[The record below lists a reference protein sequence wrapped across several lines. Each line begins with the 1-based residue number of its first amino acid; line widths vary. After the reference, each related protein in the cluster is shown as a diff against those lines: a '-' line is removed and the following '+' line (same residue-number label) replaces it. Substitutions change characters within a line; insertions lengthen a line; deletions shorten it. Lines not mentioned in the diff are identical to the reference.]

1 MTREEKERA
10 ITNNI
15 ICFIKLDDIKHAV
28 VNNGA
33 DVYSEVASEIFHCS
47 SDECRE
53 FHSDESGNLVK
64 YADGKKRRDVAKY
77 LMLNRMMLDDIA
89 SKFEVY
95 DLADR
100 IISAFPYTPIDELES
115 DDPDIEIGREDA
127 AINAYSFI
135 TLIRGYCILP
145 YYQKKFNKFKEIFW
159 NSVQQSY

>member
-15 ICFIKLDDIKHAV
+15 ICFSKLDAIKYAV

-33 DVYSEVASEIFHCS
+33 DIYSEVASEIFRCS

-53 FHSDESGNLVK
+53 YEWDESGNYVF
-64 YADGKKRRDVAKY
+64 YEDGKKRRNVAKY

-89 SKFEVY
+89 CKFEVY

-100 IISAFPYTPIDELES
+100 IISAFPYTPFDELES

-127 AINAYSFI
+127 AINSYSFI

-145 YYQKKFNKFKEIFW
+145 YYQKKFNQIKEGFW
-159 NSVQQSY
+159 NE

>member
-15 ICFIKLDDIKHAV
+15 ICFSKLDAIKHAV

-33 DVYSEVASEIFHCS
+33 DVYSEVASEIFHFVPDDCK
-47 SDECRE
+47 E
-53 FHSDESGNLVK
+53 FRRDESGNLVK

-77 LMLNRMMLDDIA
+77 LMLNKMMLDDIA
-89 SKFEVY
+89 CKFEVY

-115 DDPDIEIGREDA
+115 DDPDIEIDRECA
-127 AINAYSFI
+127 SINAYSFI

-145 YYQKKFNKFKEIFW
+145 YYQKKFNQIKEDFW
-159 NSVQQSY
+159 NE

>member
-1 MTREEKERA
+1 MTRKEKERA

-15 ICFIKLDDIKHAV
+15 ICFSKLDAIKHAV
-28 VNNGA
+28 VNGA
-33 DVYSEVASEIFHCS
+33 DVYSEVASEIFHFVPDDCK
-47 SDECRE
+47 EIRR
-53 FHSDESGNLVK
+53 DESGNLVK

-115 DDPDIEIGREDA
+115 DDPDLEIDREDA
-127 AINAYSFI
+127 SINAYSFI

-145 YYQKKFNKFKEIFW
+145 YYQKKFNQIKEDFW
-159 NSVQQSY
+159 NE

>member
-1 MTREEKERA
+1 MTREEKEVA

-15 ICFIKLDDIKHAV
+15 ICFSKLDAIKHAV
-28 VNNGA
+28 VNTGA
-33 DVYSEVASEIFHCS
+33 DVYSEVASEIFHFVPDDCK
-47 SDECRE
+47 E
-53 FHSDESGNLVK
+53 FRIDASGNLVK

-89 SKFEVY
+89 CKFEVY

-100 IISAFPYTPIDELES
+100 IISAFPYTPFDELES

-127 AINAYSFI
+127 AINSYGFI

-145 YYQKKFNKFKEIFW
+145 YYQKKFNQIKEDFW
-159 NSVQQSY
+159 NE

>member
-15 ICFIKLDDIKHAV
+15 ICFSKLDAIKHAV

-33 DVYSEVASEIFHCS
+33 DVYSEVASEIFHFVPDDCK
-47 SDECRE
+47 E
-53 FHSDESGNLVK
+53 FRRDESGNLVK
-64 YADGKKRRDVAKY
+64 YAEGKKRRDVAKY

-89 SKFEVY
+89 CKFEVY
-95 DLADR
+95 DLADK

-127 AINAYSFI
+127 AINSYSFI

-145 YYQKKFNKFKEIFW
+145 YYQKKFNGIKEEFW
-159 NSVQQSY
+159 NE